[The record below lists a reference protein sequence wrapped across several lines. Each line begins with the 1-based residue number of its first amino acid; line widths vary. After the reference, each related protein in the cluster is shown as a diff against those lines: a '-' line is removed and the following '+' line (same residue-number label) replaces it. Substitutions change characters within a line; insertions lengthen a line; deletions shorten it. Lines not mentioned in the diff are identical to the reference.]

1 MKILAINGS
10 PRKNRNT
17 ATILENALNGA
28 AIQGAETELIHLYD
42 VTFKGC
48 TSCLACK
55 QKDGKSF
62 GQCAV
67 RDELTPILEKIRQTD
82 ALLLGSP
89 IYFTSMTGEMRSFYE
104 RAAYPYLNYSE
115 QGASLFPKK
124 IKVGLILTIG
134 TDENT
139 IKEYGMNRHFE
150 LTEMMLGQLFGSAE
164 SLIVTDA
171 NVYGDYSKFAGS
183 PDEAAVLQRR
193 NEEQFAAYSKKAFDM
208 GRRLVSFAE

>member
-17 ATILENALNGA
+17 ATMLGNALDGA
-28 AIQGAETELIHLYD
+28 ASQGAETELIHLYD
-42 VTFKGC
+42 VNYKGC
-48 TSCLACK
+48 TSCLSCK
-55 QKDGKSF
+55 QKGGKSY
-62 GQCAV
+62 GQCAM
-67 RDELTPILEKIRQTD
+67 RDDLTPILEKIRQAD

-104 RAAYPYLNYSE
+104 RAAYPYLNYNE
-115 QGASLFPKK
+115 RGTSLFPKK

-150 LTEMMLGQLFGSAE
+150 STEMMLGLLFGSAE
-164 SLIVTDA
+164 SLIVTGA
-171 NVYGDYSKFAGS
+171 NVYEDYSKFAGS
-183 PDEAAVLQRR
+183 AEEAAELKRR
-193 NEEQFAAYSKKAFDM
+193 NDEQFAAYGKKAFDL
-208 GRRLVSFAE
+208 GVRLVK